1 MTKYKTTSCR
11 WDVKAEITPVEVE
24 RESDAFIWIGGRRRN
39 KVNDYVVYHDS
50 WDEAYAFLLRK
61 ATEKVERAREAL
73 VTFEHA
79 KVALDNLRSMR
90 RTE

>member
-11 WDVKAEITPVEVE
+11 WDVEAEITPVEVE
-24 RESDAFIWIGGRRRN
+24 RESDACIWIGGRRLK
-39 KVNDYVVYHDS
+39 KVTDYEIFHDS
-50 WDEAYAFLLRK
+50 WDEAYAFMLKK

-73 VTFEHA
+73 VTFEQA
-79 KVALDNLRSMR
+79 KVALDNLKLMR